1 MIRKLPE
8 TLITLIMRLGGK
20 ISNFTKNS
28 KIELNAKSQTIDL
41 KGCFKTSRV
50 LFWFLSKKL
59 LRKQKLL
66 KTAKS
71 LFSGAK
77 WKNLP
82 KSGHISL
89 YSEDYWSKNHFP
101 SACQILYKFYTIL
114 TPSLLMFQE
123 SHDDLWVYPPLVQDW
138 ILSLPLCST
147 SDTRSNNLPEF
158 PFPPTIMN
166 LFLNSR
172 TICGS

>member
-28 KIELNAKSQTIDL
+28 KIELNAKSQIIDL
-41 KGCFKTSRV
+41 KGCSKTSRV

-59 LRKQKLL
+59 LRKQKWL
-66 KTAKS
+66 KTPKS

-101 SACQILYKFYTIL
+101 SACQILYNFDSVTLDVPRKPWWSVSVSPIGTRLNTL
-114 TPSLLMFQE
+114 TPTM
-123 SHDDLWVYPPLVQDW
+123 
-138 ILSLPLCST
+138 
-147 SDTRSNNLPEF
+147 
-158 PFPPTIMN
+158 
-166 LFLNSR
+166 LN
-172 TICGS
+172 IWY